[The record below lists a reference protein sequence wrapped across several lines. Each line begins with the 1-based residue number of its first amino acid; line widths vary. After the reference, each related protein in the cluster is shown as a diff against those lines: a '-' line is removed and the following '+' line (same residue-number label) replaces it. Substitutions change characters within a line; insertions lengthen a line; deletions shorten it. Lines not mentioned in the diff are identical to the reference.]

1 MKHKI
6 KDNFVFDPFFIVTAL
21 CCKTDRK
28 VRILR
33 PLGGGGV
40 TCKLA
45 TTQIYPEISHNSLL
59 PVD

>member
-1 MKHKI
+1 MKHKR

-33 PLGGGGV
+33 PLGGGGSLPG
-40 TCKLA
+40 K
-45 TTQIYPEISHNSLL
+45 IKISDS
-59 PVD
+59 VFVR